1 MTQTTRRSFLAASS
15 AALGAAAVSRPLAAA
30 APFGPRRP
38 AKKRILLLGG
48 TSFLGPAIVDAALAR
63 GHEPTLFNR
72 GKTNPGLF
80 PDVEQLRGQR
90 RRPRP
95 DKPDDPEQDLTALQG
110 RKWDA
115 VVDTS
120 GYYTGEVEDACKVL
134 AGNVDQYVF
143 ISSLSVY
150 ESLGKTADPVTE
162 ESPLCELDDKY
173 TQSMGAEFENYG
185 ALKRYSE
192 DAAAAAFPG
201 AATLVRPGYIVG
213 PGDPSDRFT
222 YWPAR
227 FVRGGECLAPGDPDN
242 DLQFVDVRD
251 LGQWIVR
258 LIEDR
263 VTGPFNAVGFDGSV
277 SVAEFLHT
285 GKGTLNHGCSFTWV
299 DDAFLE
305 ANDVSSWGEM
315 GCWTPKQKNGH
326 TSNARAIAAGA
337 TFRPIAET
345 IRDTADWVRQGRGD
359 RKWRAWM
366 DAQRERDLLA
376 RWKAR

>member
-173 TQSMGAEFENYG
+173 TRTVCSAGDA
-185 ALKRYSE
+185 SE
-192 DAAAAAFPG
+192 SG
-201 AATLVRPGYIVG
+201 
-213 PGDPSDRFT
+213 
-222 YWPAR
+222 
-227 FVRGGECLAPGDPDN
+227 
-242 DLQFVDVRD
+242 
-251 LGQWIVR
+251 
-258 LIEDR
+258 
-263 VTGPFNAVGFDGSV
+263 
-277 SVAEFLHT
+277 
-285 GKGTLNHGCSFTWV
+285 
-299 DDAFLE
+299 
-305 ANDVSSWGEM
+305 
-315 GCWTPKQKNGH
+315 
-326 TSNARAIAAGA
+326 
-337 TFRPIAET
+337 
-345 IRDTADWVRQGRGD
+345 
-359 RKWRAWM
+359 
-366 DAQRERDLLA
+366 
-376 RWKAR
+376 